1 MLKPGVAFLNHG
13 SFGAVPR
20 TVFAEQDRL
29 RRAIEA
35 EPIELLGRRN
45 AEQVEAA
52 KRPVGERLGMDNA
65 DFGLVTNATEGV
77 NAVLYSLKFGPG
89 DELLTTSHVYNAVR
103 QAMRHAAARGGAT
116 YREVD
121 VRTPIGDAA
130 EITRA
135 VVAGL
140 NDRTRL
146 LVIDHVTSPTG
157 LVFPLEEIIRACA
170 ARNVEVLVDGAHA
183 PGMLDLNV
191 PATGATLVVW

>member
-52 KRPVGERLGMDNA
+52 KRPVGEWLGMDNA

-116 YREVD
+116 YREGCLTK
-121 VRTPIGDAA
+121 RQAA
-130 EITRA
+130 
-135 VVAGL
+135 
-140 NDRTRL
+140 
-146 LVIDHVTSPTG
+146 
-157 LVFPLEEIIRACA
+157 
-170 ARNVEVLVDGAHA
+170 
-183 PGMLDLNV
+183 
-191 PATGATLVVW
+191 